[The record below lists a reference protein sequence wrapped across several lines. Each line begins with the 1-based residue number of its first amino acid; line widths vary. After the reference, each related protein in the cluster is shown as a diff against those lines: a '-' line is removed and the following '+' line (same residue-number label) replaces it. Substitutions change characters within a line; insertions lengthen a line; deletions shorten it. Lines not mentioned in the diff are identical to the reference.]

1 MSRDVVGVDDLVQ
14 GEGRLVVIIGKVGIN
29 LRCQDVIIIVKQRQV
44 FHRAKVDLK
53 NNCSIRSR
61 WRRLPARWGEEW

>member
-1 MSRDVVGVDDLVQ
+1 MDIVSRDVVGVVDDLVQ

-44 FHRAKVDLK
+44 FHRA
-53 NNCSIRSR
+53 
-61 WRRLPARWGEEW
+61 